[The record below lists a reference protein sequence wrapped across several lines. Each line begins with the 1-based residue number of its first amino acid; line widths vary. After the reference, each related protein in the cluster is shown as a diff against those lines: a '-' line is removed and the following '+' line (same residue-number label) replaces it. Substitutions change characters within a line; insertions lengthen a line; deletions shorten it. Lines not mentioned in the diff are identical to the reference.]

1 MCQSARF
8 MAKRIDISD
17 EANTRRMPYS
27 VPEGYFEKLQARLR
41 VIPSEHP
48 LPVQTAADVR
58 PSLFVRLRPYI
69 ALAAAFIFM
78 VVAGTGILKLSTG
91 NLNSNSYENED
102 LYSYA
107 EYVLR
112 TDPYAFYEE
121 NTGELLTE
129 EDIADYLINTGVP
142 VEHIYYYGNE

>member
-1 MCQSARF
+1 
-8 MAKRIDISD
+8 MAKRKDILDDASIK
-17 EANTRRMPYS
+17 RMPYS
-27 VPEGYFEKLQARLR
+27 VPEGYFEGLQARLS

-48 LPVQTAADVR
+48 LSEQETSGNVIDVR
-58 PSLFVRLRPYI
+58 PPLFVRLRPYV
-69 ALAAAFIFM
+69 ALAAAFVFM
-78 VVAGTGILKLSTG
+78 VVAGTGILKLSTKS
-91 NLNSNSYENED
+91 LNSSLEEKED

-112 TDPYAFYEE
+112 TDPYAFYESYE
-121 NTGELLTE
+121 SESPTE